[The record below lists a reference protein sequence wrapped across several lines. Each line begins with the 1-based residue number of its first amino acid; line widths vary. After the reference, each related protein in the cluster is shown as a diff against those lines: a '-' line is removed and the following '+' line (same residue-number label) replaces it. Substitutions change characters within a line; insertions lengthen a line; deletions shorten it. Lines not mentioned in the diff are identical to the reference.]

1 MVAVCC
7 SEPDDVNVMVVPVLT
22 CDTYFSGIE
31 NVSLIW
37 LVFTNFAITV
47 SGVTKD
53 LFDMERNPIEPA
65 NGALMVV
72 LFNWAAIRADS
83 ARADSKS
90 ALDKSNSAWLIAC
103 FSSNNCALL

>member
-1 MVAVCC
+1 
-7 SEPDDVNVMVVPVLT
+7 MVVPVFI

-47 SGVTKD
+47 SGVTNEPFEMDRK
-53 LFDMERNPIEPA
+53 PIEPA

-72 LFNWAAIRADS
+72 LFSWAAIRSDS

-103 FSSNNCALL
+103 FSSNNVALL